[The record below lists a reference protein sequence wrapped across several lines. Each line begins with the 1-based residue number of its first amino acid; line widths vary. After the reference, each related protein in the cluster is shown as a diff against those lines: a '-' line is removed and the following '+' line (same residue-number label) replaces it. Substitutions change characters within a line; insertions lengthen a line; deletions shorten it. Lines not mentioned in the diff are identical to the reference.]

1 MSNVCSSSSCTSGRI
16 LAFISSLLYL
26 YPALVA
32 STTISRSLLKST
44 RIITLSPSNKALIR
58 QYRAPVTVAVEV
70 ASEKEKQQRLSG
82 YCDEEVMDSPEFLYI
97 PSLLTLDASSIECQR
112 EDVTDD
118 DHCVSLLCDRGFT
131 VHSLDFLGP
140 IEGRQWMLRDSER
153 VKPFSFN
160 SIVQAIDEA
169 VQWHHHRSRS
179 TQGGKL
185 SISQSHHSS
194 SLHLIT
200 KEVSVLHVLHY
211 LSEVGC
217 G

>member
-1 MSNVCSSSSCTSGRI
+1 MSSVTLCNSIRV

-44 RIITLSPSNKALIR
+44 RIITLSPSQPLLR
-58 QYRAPVTVAVEV
+58 QYRAVAE
-70 ASEKEKQQRLSG
+70 ASEKEQRLNG
-82 YCDEEVMDSPEFLYI
+82 CCDEVMDSPEFLYI
-97 PSLLTLDASSIECQR
+97 PSLLTLDAASIEWQR

-118 DHCVSLLCDRGFT
+118 DHCVSRLCDLGFT

-140 IEGRQWMLRDSER
+140 IEGRQWMSRGSER
-153 VKPFSFN
+153 MKPFSFN

-169 VQWHHHRSRS
+169 VQWHSSRS
-179 TQGGKL
+179 SRVGNL
-185 SISQSHHSS
+185 SKQSQQS
-194 SLHLIT
+194 SLHLIA

-217 G
+217 RVD

>member
-1 MSNVCSSSSCTSGRI
+1 MNSACSSSSSRI
-16 LAFISSLLYL
+16 FAFISSLLYL

-44 RIITLSPSNKALIR
+44 RIITLSPSKALLR
-58 QYRAPVTVAVEV
+58 QYRVVV
-70 ASEKEKQQRLSG
+70 SEKEQRLSG
-82 YCDEEVMDSPEFLYI
+82 CCDEIMDSPEFLYI
-97 PSLLTLDASSIECQR
+97 PSLLTLEAASIECQR

-118 DHCVSLLCDRGFT
+118 DHCVSRLCDLGFT

-140 IEGRQWMLRDSER
+140 IEGRQWMSRDSER

-169 VQWHHHRSRS
+169 VQWHRSRS
-179 TQGGKL
+179 SPQVSKL
-185 SISQSHHSS
+185 SNQFRPP
-194 SLHLIT
+194 SLHIIA

-211 LSEVGC
+211 LSEVCCWLLAALGASSIA
-217 G
+217 

>member
-1 MSNVCSSSSCTSGRI
+1 MSSVTLCNSIRV
-16 LAFISSLLYL
+16 LAVISSLLYL

-44 RIITLSPSNKALIR
+44 RIITLSPSQALLR
-58 QYRAPVTVAVEV
+58 QYRAVAVT
-70 ASEKEKQQRLSG
+70 SEKEQRLSG
-82 YCDEEVMDSPEFLYI
+82 CCDEVMDSPEFLYI
-97 PSLLTLDASSIECQR
+97 PSLLTLDAASIEGQR

-118 DHCVSLLCDRGFT
+118 DHCVSRLCDLGFT

-140 IEGRQWMLRDSER
+140 IEGRQWMSRGSER
-153 VKPFSFN
+153 MKPFSFN

-169 VQWHHHRSRS
+169 VQWHSSR
-179 TQGGKL
+179 L
-185 SISQSHHSS
+185 SRVGNLSKQSQQS
-194 SLHLIT
+194 SLHLIA

-217 G
+217 RVD